1 MIKVTIT
8 NNEDVYNG
16 IHLMLANYGVV
27 VDEGYVLDVETAI
40 TIVAVMNIS
49 IDKPEYFPRGKY
61 ATIQA
66 LNFRIDE
73 ALKNSA

>member
-1 MIKVTIT
+1 MR
-8 NNEDVYNG
+8 
-16 IHLMLANYGVV
+16 
-27 VDEGYVLDVETAI
+27 VETAI
-40 TIVAVMNIS
+40 TIAAVMNIS